1 MKIFNSNLNRNKNI
15 KKLRIRIEKILKRNK
30 ASYWLKKF
38 RQKGVPSAKINK
50 ISDLVDNPQ
59 VKYRNMII
67 DYKDKF
73 IKKLKLP
80 GNPLKF
86 NFSSDKKVAAPAPD
100 LNENKKEI
108 LKLLRD

>member
-1 MKIFNSNLNRNKNI
+1 M
-15 KKLRIRIEKILKRNK
+15 
-30 ASYWLKKF
+30 
-38 RQKGVPSAKINK
+38 PSAKINK
-50 ISDLVDNPQ
+50 ISNLMDNPQ

-86 NFSSDKKVAAPAPD
+86 NFSNDKKVAEPAPD

>member
-1 MKIFNSNLNRNKNI
+1 M
-15 KKLRIRIEKILKRNK
+15 
-30 ASYWLKKF
+30 
-38 RQKGVPSAKINK
+38 PSAKINN
-50 ISDLVDNPQ
+50 ISDLINNSQ

-67 DYKDKF
+67 DYKDRF

-86 NFSSDKKVAAPAPD
+86 SFSSDKKVAEPAPD

-108 LKLLRD
+108 LKFLRD

>member
-1 MKIFNSNLNRNKNI
+1 M
-15 KKLRIRIEKILKRNK
+15 
-30 ASYWLKKF
+30 
-38 RQKGVPSAKINK
+38 
-50 ISDLVDNPQ
+50 DNPQ

>member
-1 MKIFNSNLNRNKNI
+1 M
-15 KKLRIRIEKILKRNK
+15 
-30 ASYWLKKF
+30 
-38 RQKGVPSAKINK
+38 PSAKINN
-50 ISDLVDNPQ
+50 ISDLIDNPQ

-67 DYKDKF
+67 DYKDRF

-86 NFSSDKKVAAPAPD
+86 NFSNDKKVAEPAPD

>member
-1 MKIFNSNLNRNKNI
+1 
-15 KKLRIRIEKILKRNK
+15 
-30 ASYWLKKF
+30 
-38 RQKGVPSAKINK
+38 
-50 ISDLVDNPQ
+50 
-59 VKYRNMII
+59 MII
-67 DYKDKF
+67 DYKDRF

-86 NFSSDKKVAAPAPD
+86 NFSKDKKVAEPAPD

>member
-1 MKIFNSNLNRNKNI
+1 M
-15 KKLRIRIEKILKRNK
+15 
-30 ASYWLKKF
+30 
-38 RQKGVPSAKINK
+38 
-50 ISDLVDNPQ
+50 DNPQ

-86 NFSSDKKVAAPAPD
+86 NFSNNKKVADPAPD

>member
-1 MKIFNSNLNRNKNI
+1 MRLLKRSISEN
-15 KKLRIRIEKILKRNK
+15 ILKKNK

-38 RQKGVPSAKINK
+38 RQRGVPSAKINK
-50 ISDLVDNPQ
+50 ISDLIVNPQ
-59 VKYRNMII
+59 IKYRNMII

-73 IKKLKLP
+73 IKKLKLS

-86 NFSSDKKVAAPAPD
+86 NFSHDKKVAEPAPD